1 MNSNNINSKQY
12 LVILAV
18 YPIEKLIYDNMKYLN
33 YFCNHSST

>member
-12 LVILAV
+12 LVILAVV

-33 YFCNHSST
+33 YFLQS